1 MSVKVSDKSFCSG
14 CTACSS
20 ICPKGCINM
29 QPDVLGFLYPVVDT
43 ENCIECGLC
52 ENVCQFRSDYN
63 RYDNY
68 SRPRIYALRHSND
81 AELLRSQSGGA
92 FLALSECFLE
102 EGGVVYGAAFDSSF
116 RVVHK
121 RAETRE
127 VRDQMRYSKY
137 VQSDMSGVYHKVRED
152 LGKQRKVMFTGTP
165 CQVAGLRAYIGN
177 GVLSNNLL
185 TVDLICHGVPSP
197 EIWKDY
203 LSYLERKNNSEL
215 SLALF
220 RDKRKGWKSCHEYFR
235 FADGTEEYRTTS
247 NLLFFSHLSVRESC
261 SQCPYTN
268 YMRVGDITIG
278 DFWNGYQNYERF
290 TDNKGANVLF
300 LNSTKGEEIF
310 NKVKEVLY
318 HIEITEKDAWQEQLS
333 APIELNTRREDFIR
347 DYERHGF
354 RYVGKKYADLGI
366 RHVIRRFLGGIKRRL
381 S

>member
-20 ICPKGCINM
+20 ICPKGCIKM

-43 ENCIECGLC
+43 EKCIECGLC

-137 VQSDMSGVYHKVRED
+137 V
-152 LGKQRKVMFTGTP
+152 
-165 CQVAGLRAYIGN
+165 
-177 GVLSNNLL
+177 
-185 TVDLICHGVPSP
+185 
-197 EIWKDY
+197 
-203 LSYLERKNNSEL
+203 
-215 SLALF
+215 
-220 RDKRKGWKSCHEYFR
+220 
-235 FADGTEEYRTTS
+235 
-247 NLLFFSHLSVRESC
+247 
-261 SQCPYTN
+261 
-268 YMRVGDITIG
+268 
-278 DFWNGYQNYERF
+278 
-290 TDNKGANVLF
+290 
-300 LNSTKGEEIF
+300 
-310 NKVKEVLY
+310 
-318 HIEITEKDAWQEQLS
+318 
-333 APIELNTRREDFIR
+333 
-347 DYERHGF
+347 
-354 RYVGKKYADLGI
+354 
-366 RHVIRRFLGGIKRRL
+366 
-381 S
+381 